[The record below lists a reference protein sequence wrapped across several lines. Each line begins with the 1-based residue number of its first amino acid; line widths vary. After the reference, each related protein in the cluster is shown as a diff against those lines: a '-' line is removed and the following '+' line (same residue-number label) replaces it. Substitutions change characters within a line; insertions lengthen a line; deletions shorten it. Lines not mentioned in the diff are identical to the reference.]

1 MSKYVKDL
9 LTKDVQRRLK
19 GVEDALVVNLVGMNS
34 EQTFQLR
41 KHLRSKNI
49 EVLVVKNSLARRATQ
64 GTRLASA
71 FEGLKGSSAIL
82 WGAEDFV
89 SLVKEIVQI
98 DKEGKFPKFETKAGA
113 MDGERLAPE
122 TVKLVSKWPS
132 RLEQLSILMGQVL
145 SPGASLL
152 SQINA
157 PGGLLLSQIE
167 KKAKA
172 EDATANEG
180 TEA

>member
-9 LTKDVQRRLK
+9 LTNDIRKRLE
-19 GVEDALVVNLVGMNS
+19 GVEDVLVVNLVGMDS
-34 EQTFQLR
+34 EQTYQLR

-49 EVLVVKNSLARRATQ
+49 HVLVVKNSLARRATE
-64 GTRLASA
+64 GTRLAPA
-71 FEGLKGSSAIL
+71 FEGLSGSSAVL
-82 WGAEDFV
+82 WGAEDFI
-89 SLVKEIVQI
+89 SLAKEIVQI
-98 DKEGKFPKFETKAGA
+98 DKDGKFPKFETKAGA

-122 TVKLVSKWPS
+122 KVKQVSKWPN
-132 RLEQLSILMGQVL
+132 RLGQLSILMGQVL

-152 SQINA
+152 SQINS

-172 EDATANEG
+172 EDAPANEG
-180 TEA
+180 A